1 MVGGLNFLDLTL
13 LSSFNSGLHYF
24 VSCLLFVS
32 WLFLVIS
39 TFFNQFVNT
48 LIWYTVVASSRLA
61 SCLVDRLVSCSLKPI
76 EWSALDHSKL
86 FFCWFPPPQSFYT
99 REEGGLSLWETL
111 KFEVLYSQKLPWAG
125 SNLFNCEINNK
136 A

>member
-1 MVGGLNFLDLTL
+1 MVGGLNFLDWTL

-24 VSCLLFVS
+24 VSCLLFVP

-61 SCLVDRLVSCSLKPI
+61 PCLVDRLVSCSLKPI

-86 FFCWFPPPQSFYT
+86 FFCWFPPTTKLLHPWGRRFKSLGDSQIWGVVFSKVT
-99 REEGGLSLWETL
+99 LSWL
-111 KFEVLYSQKLPWAG
+111 KFVQLW
-125 SNLFNCEINNK
+125 N
-136 A
+136 